1 MFILGIGGISGSGK
15 STLAKII
22 DERIPESR
30 VINFDNYYKHRPEL
44 TLEQRRLVNYDHP
57 DSLEI
62 DRLLR
67 DLRKLLKG
75 EEIDVPVYDFTQHL
89 RSEETITIRPPK
101 LLIIEGIFTTVV
113 SEVRALMDLIIFV
126 DVDIETAVVR
136 RVRRD
141 LTERGR
147 ETLQICDQLEATV
160 IPGSKNVIVPS
171 KRNADF
177 VIRGDRPYER
187 IVEFI
192 LRMIP
197 DL

>member
-30 VINFDNYYKHRPEL
+30 VINFDNYYRHRPEL

-75 EEIDVPVYDFTQHL
+75 EVIDVPVYDFTQHL
-89 RSEETITIRPPK
+89 RSEETITIEPPK